1 MVLHEDKIY
10 YPTAEEVYGAD
21 VETVVQE
28 EDTQPLTQPIVEP
41 VKNNK
46 FSYQCQELPETT
58 FDMEFLAD
66 LMDSPDLIR
75 WARLVDYQVGELRGT
90 SPVRVM
96 NKVDD
101 QFARDATLFGI

>member
-1 MVLHEDKIY
+1 MVLHEDKKY

-75 WARLVDYQVGELRGT
+75 WARLVDYHY
-90 SPVRVM
+90 
-96 NKVDD
+96 
-101 QFARDATLFGI
+101 QFVSDATPFGIWRDMLHIA

>member
-1 MVLHEDKIY
+1 MVLHEDKKY

-75 WARLVDYQVGELRGT
+75 WARLVDYHY
-90 SPVRVM
+90 
-96 NKVDD
+96 
-101 QFARDATLFGI
+101 QFVSDATPFGI